1 MRRYCEVLLL
11 LLLAV
16 GLLALAASGRLP
28 VMVVAVVGALYLL
41 RIVGWW
47 RHWPLRLSGRALTA
61 AGLMYIPIFA
71 LDGLVLSGSW
81 SDAGLH
87 WLVIAGAMK
96 LFSLSR
102 GRDALTV
109 GLFAFLEMLAAA
121 VLTVSGVFLVLFV
134 VFLVLLVATLVAH
147 EMARAEQAGRRATA
161 PPPVVAR
168 LLRFSLLLSLG
179 VAGFTVLIFFLLPRT
194 ALGAWGGHR
203 AISALSGFSDD
214 VRLGAIAS
222 LQRTDNPVMHIRLLP
237 PPAVA
242 QPGSSDDDNTLLSPE
257 QFEQI
262 TWRGRGLT
270 SFDGRRWYDPNT
282 PNYYAT
288 DGGRLQVADSGTAGP
303 ARLIRYQVT
312 LEPMASPVLF
322 FPSRLL
328 RAATRF
334 PVLGWDRSTST
345 LTSPAN
351 FIGEAE
357 QQLGAGRPQLSAGG
371 FVGTS
376 YSGVSDLAQPG
387 VEQLRAAEASTP
399 VHQRV
404 SMLPYLQ
411 LPDDLD
417 PRIRALAH
425 TIVAHAR
432 PDDYDRLTTLTDYLQ
447 THYQYTLDDLPQ
459 GRDPLAEFLFEQR
472 AGDCEYFAS
481 ALAVMARTLSIPTR
495 VVNGFLGG
503 VYNPLSGEYVVRGG
517 DAHSWVEAYFPI
529 GGDTGRRRGNRG
541 VWISFD
547 ATPPGAA
554 AHAGIWP
561 NAGMVLDALSSL
573 WQEWFVN
580 YDWVRQANTAR
591 SLQSSL
597 GDVANLAWENGLA
610 AASSAWQGL
619 TSATRTNAA
628 GTGWG
633 RPYTLGG
640 VGIVLLGGIFVG
652 FAYRR
657 RGWPLWRPR
666 SAPVPAHVRAARAAY
681 GQFQRQLARSGIDVA
696 PQHTS
701 DELIALL
708 EQSAGPAPFR
718 AAAAAFVARYQAVR
732 FGGAPVDGLEAPLRA
747 LRRARRAPAA

>member
-16 GLLALAASGRLP
+16 GLLALGASGRLP
-28 VMVVAVVGALYLL
+28 AVVIAAVGVLYLL
-41 RIVGWW
+41 RVVGWS

-61 AGLMYIPIFA
+61 AGLLYIPLFA
-71 LDGLVLSGSW
+71 LDAMVLSGSW

-87 WLVIAGAMK
+87 WLVIAGAIKM
-96 LFSLSR
+96 FSLNR
-102 GRDALTV
+102 GRDSLTV

-121 VLTVSGVFLVLFV
+121 VLTVSGVFLLLFV
-134 VFLVLLVATLVAH
+134 IFLVLLVATLVAH
-147 EMARAEQAGRRATA
+147 EMARGEQAGRRATA
-161 PPPVVAR
+161 PPPIVGR

-222 LQRTDNPVMHIRLLP
+222 LQRTNNPVMHIRLLP

-242 QPGSSDDDNTLLSPE
+242 VAGSSEEDNTLLSPE
-257 QFEQI
+257 QFEQV

-288 DGGRLQVADSGTAGP
+288 DGGRFQVASSGTAGQ

-334 PVLGWDRSTST
+334 PVLGWDRSTAT
-345 LTSPAN
+345 LSSPAN
-351 FIGEAE
+351 FAAE
-357 QQLGAGRPQLSAGG
+357 QQLGAGGPQLSAGG

-376 YSGVSDLAQPG
+376 YSGVSDLAQPS
-387 VEQLRAAEASTP
+387 VEQLRAAAATP
-399 VHQRV
+399 RRQRV
-404 SMLPYLQ
+404 GMLPYLQ

-417 PRIRALAH
+417 PRIRALARA
-425 TIVAHAR
+425 IVAHAR
-432 PDDYDRLTTLTDYLQ
+432 SDDYDRLATLTDYLQ

-481 ALAVMARTLSIPTR
+481 ALAVMARSLSIPTR

-517 DAHSWVEAYFPI
+517 DAHSWVEAYFPL
-529 GGDTGRRRGNRG
+529 GGDAVGRRGNRG

-554 AHAGIWP
+554 VHAGLWP
-561 NAGMVLDALSSL
+561 NAGMVFDALSSV

-597 GDVANLAWENGLA
+597 GDVANRAWENGLA
-610 AASSAWQGL
+610 AAGSAWQGL
-619 TSATRTNAA
+619 TSATRVNANGDA
-628 GTGWG
+628 H
-633 RPYTLGG
+633 PLELGG
-640 VGIVLLGGIFVG
+640 AGIVLLGGLFVG
-652 FAYRR
+652 MASFR
-657 RGWPLWRPR
+657 RGWRFWRPCH
-666 SAPVPAHVRAARAAY
+666 APLPAHVRAARSAY
-681 GQFQRQLARSGIDVA
+681 SQFQRQLARSGIAVA
-696 PQHTS
+696 PEHTS
-701 DELIALL
+701 DELLALL
-708 EQSAGPAPFR
+708 NQRPGPAPFR
-718 AAAAAFVARYQAVR
+718 AAAAAFVASYQAVR
-732 FGGAPVDGLEAPLRA
+732 FGAAPVDGLDEPLRA